1 MSRQITDGR
10 ARRDDE
16 PSWWRA
22 PGTSETTGTTPE
34 PALPV
39 TSTERTTP
47 MNGSPLTRF
56 LGGSPASVFVRLL
69 FVSLIV
75 GAFLM
80 WLDIRPSEVLYAV
93 ERLLRRVWNL
103 GFGAIREVAEYI
115 LAGAVLVVPVWLV
128 IRLLSMRSAR

>member
-1 MSRQITDGR
+1 MAGQITDR
-10 ARRDDE
+10 RPRRDDE

-22 PGTSETTGTTPE
+22 PVSPEVIDAGSEPAPHLTTPE
-34 PALPV
+34 
-39 TSTERTTP
+39 RNDP
-47 MNGSPLTRF
+47 MNGSALTRF
-56 LGGSPASVFVRLL
+56 LGGSPTSVFLRLL

-93 ERLLRRVWNL
+93 ERLLWRVWNL

-128 IRLLSMRSAR
+128 IRLLSMRGTR